1 MSKLLSV
8 EDLLTYLNEAEVQV
22 VQAEARVDLAREWV
36 EEACQER
43 DRLEAEGNDDKALR
57 QAYQE
62 VNETYEAWVEANKKL
77 RRAKLRAMNWRQ
89 LLEIRQEEEAE
100 EEE

>member
-8 EDLLTYLNEAEVQV
+8 EDLLTYLNEAEVKV

-77 RRAKLRAMNWRQ
+77 RREKLRAMNWRQ

>member
-8 EDLLTYLNEAEVQV
+8 EELLTYLNEAEVRV
-22 VQAEARVDLAREWV
+22 VQAEARVDLARGWA

-43 DRLEAEGNDDKALR
+43 DRLEAEGNDNKALR